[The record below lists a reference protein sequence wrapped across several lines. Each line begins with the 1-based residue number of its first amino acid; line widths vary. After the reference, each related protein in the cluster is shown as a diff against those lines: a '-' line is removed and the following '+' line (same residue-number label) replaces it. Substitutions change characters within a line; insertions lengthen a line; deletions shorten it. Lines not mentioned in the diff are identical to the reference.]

1 LVIPLGRIIRVKLR
15 LKTIFVKIKN
25 KKFPFQKNDFL
36 RYFVENVPKQLKT
49 PVQHYTNT
57 RIIVF
62 ANKLFT
68 IKF

>member
-1 LVIPLGRIIRVKLR
+1 LIRPLGQIIWVKLR

-36 RYFVENVPKQLKT
+36 RYFVGNVPKQLKSSA
-49 PVQHYTNT
+49 QHDTNT
-57 RIIVF
+57 RIIVI
-62 ANKLFT
+62 ATKLFT